1 MRAGWAKPQLQKP
14 LWLLLL
20 QHYKHYIHHTL
31 SIKGFLW
38 KRRPTKIFLYKT
50 LTSITIVQLYMR
62 REKSDQPASWP
73 LNYQKINISCSAK
86 RPPIS
91 RKCWRPQLPQS
102 KLGAAISWLAFEF
115 MLSPRSSCD
124 LWRQNW
130 NASSLVK
137 GSKGNAMHINDPLQR
152 TVKFAQR
159 KSWSSTCS
167 FG

>member
-102 KLGAAISWLAFEF
+102 KHDIMLIGSRVAWISVLASRLLKAIYHHFFVPLNTNIAIDRGFAVKWAN
-115 MLSPRSSCD
+115 PPIIII
-124 LWRQNW
+124 LWY
-130 NASSLVK
+130 
-137 GSKGNAMHINDPLQR
+137 
-152 TVKFAQR
+152 
-159 KSWSSTCS
+159 
-167 FG
+167 